1 MKYPEDGICFKYLN
15 SSVPQYREHL
25 RFIDDNMG
33 LNKTNKILEE
43 FQKLINVVA
52 LNELNK
58 TCFHKVRHLLCHYIL
73 PPCDD
78 GSFIQ
83 ICRQDCEMYEKV
95 CPGRIQKLVGAAI
108 ISLHRSKNDFA
119 HLTLPECYKLD
130 KQKDLSKIGRKC
142 YLTGFFGKHAS
153 QMFPFHINR
162 SMTARNLFFSDQPPV
177 NMSDAPTNTP
187 KEREK
192 SKDKIII
199 ITSVVVVS
207 VLLVTL
213 VLFLLVCRLRM
224 KRKVREHHDM
234 KTCEVKKA
242 KGRKFPFES
251 VKDHINMLKENEF
264 LKPNLP
270 INDVKM
276 IRQFPVDNVAYE
288 KDLGEGQFGQVFQGE
303 LIISI

>member
-58 TCFHKVRHLLCHYIL
+58 TCFHTVRHLLCHYIL

-83 ICRQDCEMYEKV
+83 ICRQDCEMYENV

-130 KQKDLSKIGRKC
+130 KQKDLRKIGRKC

-153 QMFPFHINR
+153 KMFPFHIN
-162 SMTARNLFFSDQPPV
+162 SQ
-177 NMSDAPTNTP
+177 
-187 KEREK
+187 
-192 SKDKIII
+192 
-199 ITSVVVVS
+199 
-207 VLLVTL
+207 
-213 VLFLLVCRLRM
+213 
-224 KRKVREHHDM
+224 
-234 KTCEVKKA
+234 
-242 KGRKFPFES
+242 
-251 VKDHINMLKENEF
+251 
-264 LKPNLP
+264 
-270 INDVKM
+270 
-276 IRQFPVDNVAYE
+276 
-288 KDLGEGQFGQVFQGE
+288 GQ
-303 LIISI
+303 

>member
-1 MKYPEDGICFKYLN
+1 
-15 SSVPQYREHL
+15 
-25 RFIDDNMG
+25 
-33 LNKTNKILEE
+33 
-43 FQKLINVVA
+43 
-52 LNELNK
+52 
-58 TCFHKVRHLLCHYIL
+58 
-73 PPCDD
+73 
-78 GSFIQ
+78 
-83 ICRQDCEMYEKV
+83 
-95 CPGRIQKLVGAAI
+95 
-108 ISLHRSKNDFA
+108 
-119 HLTLPECYKLD
+119 
-130 KQKDLSKIGRKC
+130 
-142 YLTGFFGKHAS
+142 
-153 QMFPFHINR
+153 
-162 SMTARNLFFSDQPPV
+162 
-177 NMSDAPTNTP
+177 MSDAPTNTP